1 MDEITIRQ
9 RQALIAPDCASQN
22 RSMTGDPE
30 ESSAKQQF
38 SSHSLLSWNSELA
51 QGTWR
56 MISHLTASD
65 RRSKKDAYL
74 SFLVLLM
81 IRMGVR
87 PKIGAAYPRCVYD
100 ERNDKVE
107 TNTGQC
113 PLCGSELSR
122 TKFHEIQQ
130 KRRDEQKKRLA
141 EMAEAELA
149 IKRRL
154 GQEFK
159 KELEQA
165 SRAAEKKAGEQA
177 EQRINKVLAE
187 REQLA
192 KRVKESEAREAEIL
206 RQAQLE
212 IEKQKQAAAKK
223 ATQEAEQRITKVT
236 AERDLAAKKLKEAQE
251 SEAEI
256 RKLAQEE
263 AEKRQQKELTEQRQ
277 ALEKDK
283 KLSLLKL
290 QSEFNRERES
300 YRKKTQLLET
310 QLQRKTANELGDGG
324 EIDVY
329 ESLREAFDGNG
340 GRTTR
345 IPKGQ
350 SGADLL
356 HEVFHKGE
364 ICGRI
369 IVDAKIRQAWQNS
382 FVTKLR
388 QDQVEAGA
396 EHAILATTVF
406 PAGKKEMCIESG
418 VIVISPARVVHIVQL
433 LRQAMITMHVKG
445 LSMKERM
452 SKMSRLYKLITSEP
466 YVAKFTEASRL
477 TKDILD
483 LDAQEKTAHDN
494 VWKKR
499 GALAKRMQN
508 VLREVETEVA
518 AVIEGEEEGVP
529 AAFVVEG
536 VAAASSDSEAEEAV
550 AWSKR

>member
-1 MDEITIRQ
+1 ME
-9 RQALIAPDCASQN
+9 A
-22 RSMTGDPE
+22 
-30 ESSAKQQF
+30 
-38 SSHSLLSWNSELA
+38 
-51 QGTWR
+51 
-56 MISHLTASD
+56 
-65 RRSKKDAYL
+65 
-74 SFLVLLM
+74 
-81 IRMGVR
+81 
-87 PKIGAAYPRCVYD
+87 
-100 ERNDKVE
+100 
-107 TNTGQC
+107 NTGQC
-113 PLCGSELSR
+113 PLCGSELSL
-122 TKFHEIQQ
+122 TKFHEIQET
-130 KRRDEQKKRLA
+130 RRNEEKKKLA

-149 IKRRL
+149 IRRRL

-165 SRAAEKKAGEQA
+165 SRAAEKKAGQQA
-177 EQRINKVLAE
+177 EQRIKEVVVE

-192 KRVKESEAREAEIL
+192 KKVKESEVREVEI
-206 RQAQLE
+206 RKQAQLE

-223 ATQEAEQRITKVT
+223 ATQEAEQRIAKVS
-236 AERDLAAKKLKEAQE
+236 AERDLVAKKLKETQE

-256 RKLAQEE
+256 RKQVQED
-263 AEKRQQKELTEQRQ
+263 AEKRQQKELMEQRQ
-277 ALEKDK
+277 ALENDK
-283 KLSLLKL
+283 KVSLLKQ

-310 QLQRKTANELGDGG
+310 QLQRKTANELGDSG

-329 ESLREAFDGNG
+329 EALREAFDGNSG
-340 GRTTR
+340 KTTR
-345 IPKGQ
+345 TLKGH

-433 LRQAMITMHVKG
+433 MRQAMITMHVKG
-445 LSMKERM
+445 LSMKERA
-452 SKMSRLYKLITSEP
+452 SKMNRLYKLITSEP
-466 YVAKFTEASRL
+466 YAAKFTEASRI
-477 TKDILD
+477 TQDILD
-483 LDAQEKTAHDN
+483 LDAQEKTSHDN

-518 AVIEGEEEGVP
+518 AVIEGEEEGVL

-536 VAAASSDSEAEEAV
+536 IAAGSSDSEAKEAG
-550 AWSKR
+550 AWNKH